1 MIRLF
6 LVVIL
11 LLGYLILT
19 LPILGILWI
28 WKKYQPDKA
37 VAFGQGMVRGIF
49 KLMIFAT
56 GAKVDIKGKENLP
69 SGAALYVSNHR
80 GYFDILLGYSN
91 LVANTG
97 FVAKKEMEKIPVL
110 AHWMRFLNCLFLD
123 RSDLKKGMQ
132 MIVDA
137 IELNKKGISIWIC
150 PEGTRD
156 KDAKDSEVGEFK
168 EGALKIAEKSGVPI
182 IPVAIYGTNDILE
195 RQFPKI
201 KAADCGII
209 FGEAIYVKDLEPEV
223 RKKIGAYTREKI
235 QEMLRNR

>member
-1 MIRLF
+1 MIRLV
-6 LVVIL
+6 LVAIL
-11 LLGYLILT
+11 LLGYLLCT
-19 LPILGILWI
+19 LPVLGILWI

-37 VAFGQGMVRGIF
+37 AAFGQGMVRGIF
-49 KLMIFAT
+49 KLMLFAT
-56 GAKVDIKGKENLP
+56 GSKIHIGGRENLSKEP
-69 SGAALYVSNHR
+69 ALYVSNHR

-91 LVANTG
+91 VRANTG

-110 AHWMRFLNCLFLD
+110 AQWMLLLDCLFLD

-137 IELNKKGISIWIC
+137 IALNKRGVSVWIC

-156 KDAKDSEVGEFK
+156 KDAKEAEVGEFK

-209 FGEAIYVKDLEPEV
+209 FGEPIYMKDLEPEV
-223 RKKIGAYTREKI
+223 RKRIGAYTREKI
-235 QEMLRNR
+235 KEMLEHR